1 MAEALSDREPS
12 SPGLDLEEISRKIF
26 FLDKWR
32 DIFTYHRL
40 GSSNTA
46 PQVITVLKALS
57 SSNSRV
63 HSVIHVVHAHLA
75 RVGCGAEM
83 ETQVAGKPSSTVGTN
98 KPGLGQGLS
107 KRPEEP
113 LSCSR
118 GRWEL
123 GQLSQGGAREQD
135 LRGGRKT
142 GQQGSQE
149 RLCLPALGGAFIPS
163 SKLWQSLFGNTV
175 HVFSPDWK
183 RARFSFHEPFSD
195 LAFALEVGEGGAR
208 SIQMAVQGSII
219 NYLLF
224 PRKEKDCRFR
234 RVPAISSQEQ
244 KQALAAALAGAL
256 WAAGDAQK
264 ATVCLV
270 TEDTLVARTPDYS
283 ADGFTERLRLFDV
296 LEREATEKFIYDHVQ
311 CFGGEGSHGVILFLY
326 SLIFSRTFER
336 LQGDLDVSTMH
347 LLQPGAGG
355 LLCGQAVLNLILT
368 GRASP
373 NVFDGCQ
380 NGESQET
387 LRGVLMRSDVGFLR
401 WRRDTSDD
409 VLPQVGSRLK
419 TPRLPTWLCDVN
431 GSHGVL
437 FSTDRQL
444 LSDWKTERLFDLYF
458 YGGRPSQKKPARLT
472 VDTHSHHW
480 ERDRRE
486 DTRGPGR
493 RFSPV
498 EMVIRTKWRDA
509 TIDWNGTVPLF

>member
-12 SPGLDLEEISRKIF
+12 SPGLDLEEISRKIS

-32 DIFTYHRL
+32 DIFSYHRL

-46 PQVITVLKALS
+46 PQNHEDSPVSADKRGDGPALPQPKGQGHLPPSGLCSVAKRWITP
-57 SSNSRV
+57 
-63 HSVIHVVHAHLA
+63 
-75 RVGCGAEM
+75 
-83 ETQVAGKPSSTVGTN
+83 T
-98 KPGLGQGLS
+98 KPGGLPVS
-107 KRPEEP
+107 PPMATK
-113 LSCSR
+113 
-118 GRWEL
+118 
-123 GQLSQGGAREQD
+123 
-135 LRGGRKT
+135 LR
-142 GQQGSQE
+142 
-149 RLCLPALGGAFIPS
+149 
-163 SKLWQSLFGNTV
+163 QSLFGNTV

-183 RARFSFHEPFSD
+183 RARFSFHKPFSD

-244 KQALAAALAGAL
+244 KQALAAALAGVL

-270 TEDTLVARTPDYS
+270 TEDTHVTRTPDYS

-296 LEREATEKFIYDHVQ
+296 LEREATEKFIYDHLQ
-311 CFGGEGSHGVILFLY
+311 CFGGEGSRGVILFLY

-336 LQGDLDVSTMH
+336 LQGDLDVSTTH

-431 GSHGVL
+431 GSYGVL